1 FATVDDRNGL
11 EQASAR
17 IGRHSMLKRRVFCCD
32 VKRRVTF
39 MADTSADSAWA
50 AIGARPAIL
59 EGFVDFEKEVS
70 VIAARGWDGSI
81 AVYDV
86 PENRHA
92 NHILR
97 DSVVPA
103 AIAPETAAKARD
115 IAHRITAALD
125 YVGIIGVELFVTR
138 ENGAEKRVVNEMAPR
153 VHNSGHW

>member
-17 IGRHSMLKRRVFCCD
+17 IGRHSILKTRRFGYD
-32 VKRRVTF
+32 GKGQVTL

-115 IAHRITAALD
+115 IHHRANRRRAH
-125 YVGIIGVELFVTR
+125 VSV
-138 ENGAEKRVVNEMAPR
+138 
-153 VHNSGHW
+153 